1 MVCVAC
7 EERSLVLHFILYE
20 ISYIVIDIVD
30 KEKDK
35 VYYRMCVLRCV
46 LEERLG
52 RG

>member
-7 EERSLVLHFILYE
+7 EERVLHFILYE

-35 VYYRMCVLRCV
+35 V
-46 LEERLG
+46 
-52 RG
+52 